1 MKQNEQP
8 DPKTILM
15 KALAAGAVASFRP
28 NLMGLPDSQKDIV
41 LAYQELKEMIQ
52 AQYPQIDVDLLDVGP
67 GSAERQEAMTQQ
79 LQAAG
84 VTEDKEILRQA
95 QTVLDVIAEENPE
108 SVWASDVAEPPSH
121 LK

>member
-1 MKQNEQP
+1 MKQNEYT

-41 LAYQELKEMIQ
+41 LAYQELKDMI
-52 AQYPQIDVDLLDVGP
+52 
-67 GSAERQEAMTQQ
+67 
-79 LQAAG
+79 
-84 VTEDKEILRQA
+84 QA